1 MQLIFM
7 FLILMK
13 MYYKMYLSEV
23 HVYIY
28 TLRLDFF
35 KAIYLDI
42 RSFCSDIHEVFT
54 LVFRLFVTNVGLIL
68 S

>member
-1 MQLIFM
+1 MQLI
-7 FLILMK
+7 LILMK
-13 MYYKMYLSEV
+13 MYYMMYLSEV
-23 HVYIY
+23 HVYIH

-35 KAIYLDI
+35 KAIFLDI
-42 RSFCSDIHEVFT
+42 RLSCYDIHKVFT